1 MRNDEILERLR
12 NYNFFQRID
21 LKNEYEDR
29 LERFLIMVGRSQKF
43 QLENGNKINYPII
56 KKLLKK
62 KNIDMKRDEHEYNK
76 HKIQLFVEKNIDSL
90 KWRILDDLNVIFK
103 TEKIKFCFI
112 KEKNNTT
119 TKKLK

>member
-1 MRNDEILERLR
+1 MKNNEILERLR

-43 QLENGNKINYPII
+43 QLENGNKINYSII

-76 HKIQLFVEKNIDSL
+76 HKIQLFVEKNINSL

-103 TEKIKFCFI
+103 TEKIQY
-112 KEKNNTT
+112 
-119 TKKLK
+119 